1 MSSEDR
7 RAREKMAVQERI
19 LNAARELFVKEGF
32 EAVSLRKIAEAIDYT
47 APALYTHFKD
57 KTELVKALCR
67 QDFGALSGALV
78 KAARMA
84 DPVQRIMRIGH
95 GYIRFA
101 VDNPH
106 QYRFMM
112 MTAHRADVE
121 PDAEDIAEKDDP
133 DRDGYAALRRAVADA
148 IAQRLL
154 RPEIKDAE
162 LGAQVLWAG
171 VHGIASLQIAM
182 GDEPWINWR
191 SVERRARLMCESLLR
206 GMLRDPARLEG
217 GEQT

>member
-7 RAREKMAVQERI
+7 RAREKVAVQERI

-67 QDFGALSGALV
+67 QDFGALSAALV
-78 KAARMA
+78 RAARTA
-84 DPVQRIMRIGH
+84 DPVQRILRIGH

-106 QYRFMM
+106 HYRFMM
-112 MTAHRADVE
+112 MTSHPPDVE

-133 DRDGYAALRRAVADA
+133 ERNGYAALRRAVADA
-148 IAQRLL
+148 IEQQLL
-154 RPEIKDAE
+154 RTEIKDAE

-171 VHGIASLQIAM
+171 VHGIASLEIAK
-182 GDEPWINWR
+182 GEDPWINWR
-191 SVERRARLMCESLLR
+191 SVERRSRLMCEGLLR

-217 GEQT
+217 AEQA